1 MNLESDIIEH
11 LITTSRC
18 FGLKL
23 HQSELKGIF
32 NGLINVIKCTNKRI
46 IFFKS
51 WGEQYW

>member
-1 MNLESDIIEH
+1 M
-11 LITTSRC
+11 
-18 FGLKL
+18 
-23 HQSELKGIF
+23 IF